1 MKVNIVTLLVFFIK
15 ELSTNNRNHNYN
27 RRHRQK
33 LLILFRKLTST
44 QHSLSHRALM
54 VWNDLPNGVKLYR
67 FPNIE
72 LKNTSC
78 HYMTYNSYFTD
89 TITSYMCMFTI
100 LLNLHSYDDNF
111 SYLYPI
117 SPLHLACIFIA
128 MSVSFMACVSVD
140 LCVRN
145 FYIL

>member
-1 MKVNIVTLLVFFIK
+1 MVYLVALQIFIPGSTVILQQYTIQGKNLLYHYFADLLRVSTPFLIHRLLSGIIYLMKSRI
-15 ELSTNNRNHNYN
+15 
-27 RRHRQK
+27 
-33 LLILFRKLTST
+33 
-44 QHSLSHRALM
+44 
-54 VWNDLPNGVKLYR
+54 VKLYR
-67 FPNIE
+67 VSNIE
-72 LKNTSC
+72 LKNTSY